1 MPDKA
6 AEVLLASK
14 ALLDRLKPGDL
25 AATLA
30 NITGAAVEVLPQV
43 QYASITLR
51 HPDGGLDS
59 YAVTDRMVADL
70 DRHQYKLQ
78 EGPCYDA
85 TTAGRYALA
94 SNLRTDERYPQY
106 GPIAVRA
113 GIHSQAGIRLFEN
126 ARTAC
131 GLNLY
136 SREVGALD
144 QVQTMSRLFSHQAA
158 VALAYSVEVTTLK
171 EAVKSRTRIGEAIGI
186 VMERYKIPEQQAF
199 AFLTRLSQNSNIKV
213 RLLAD
218 QLIDAVAAE
227 SSQGPMHDPIHD
239 QEAQK
244 SRRHS

>member
-1 MPDKA
+1 MPDEA
-6 AEVLLASK
+6 TEFLLASQ
-14 ALLDRLKPGDL
+14 ALLERLRPGDL
-25 AATLA
+25 DTTLA
-30 NITGAAVEVLPQV
+30 NITSAAVEVLPQV

-59 YAVTDRMVADL
+59 YAVTDELVADL
-70 DRHQYKLQ
+70 DQHQYALQ

-94 SNLRTDERYPQY
+94 SDLSADERYPHY
-106 GPIAVRA
+106 GPVAVQA
-113 GIHSQAGIRLFEN
+113 GIHSQAAIRLFEN

-144 QVQTMSRLFSHQAA
+144 KAQTVSRLFSHQAA
-158 VALAYSVEVTTLK
+158 VALAYSVEVTTLN
-171 EAVKSRTRIGEAIGI
+171 EAVRSRTQIGQAIGI

-213 RLLAD
+213 RQIAD

-227 SSQGPMHDPIHD
+227 SNNDSIRDPIRG
-239 QEAQK
+239 QPAQG
-244 SRRHS
+244 SGHF